1 MARSCY
7 LAHSQPPFLADMALQ
22 IHNQLD
28 RSDLEAGRQWLEHA
42 IQAAIKEYHTILDA
56 EPRIKTGL
64 SCYRPEGVGIP
75 PETEATHFTHIL
87 ELYVAKHGLS
97 INEFSEQYN
106 SETP

>member
-1 MARSCY
+1 
-7 LAHSQPPFLADMALQ
+7 MALQ
-22 IHNQLD
+22 IYNQLD
-28 RSDLEAGRQWLEHA
+28 RSDLEAGRQWLERA

-64 SCYRPEGVGIP
+64 SRYRPEGVGIP
-75 PETEATHFTHIL
+75 PETEATHFTHII
-87 ELYVAKHGLS
+87 EPYAAKHGLS